1 MVKQKR
7 GTNMGRILVIK
18 RSREVFYIDRK
29 SIKSYLKISSSGKK
43 YRVKIVLRDPRG
55 KIFSGESEGPR
66 TARNLLRLI
75 GEAVTEAFNRAFH
88 KYDEVSV
95 DDIKETTLAGRRFVF
110 AHLTF
115 LKNGK
120 ESWRIGVAPLE
131 KDLLQSIVLAVID
144 ALIK

>member
-55 KIFSGESEGPR
+55 KIFSDESEGPR
-66 TARNLLRLI
+66 TSRNLLKLI

-95 DDIKETTLAGRRFVF
+95 DDIKEVALAERRFVF
-110 AHLTF
+110 AHLT
-115 LKNGK
+115 LSKNGK
-120 ESWRIGVAPLE
+120 ENWRIGVAPLE
-131 KDLLQSIVLAVID
+131 KDLLQSVVFVVID
-144 ALIK
+144 ALVK